1 MTTHHHHHQ
10 NDNQHCHYDSKESR
24 WNRLSVTSKPCAT
37 HQNFDEKNG
46 DGDDD
51 DGNVDADGDDDMA
64 YEIDIPRSIQYTFL
78 KIF

>member
-46 DGDDD
+46 DDDDDNGDADGDDD
-51 DGNVDADGDDDMA
+51 YGNVDADGDADDG
-64 YEIDIPRSIQYTFL
+64 YCI
-78 KIF
+78 